1 MVHAIIVT
9 SQTHRTVPPRKFSTD
24 SDMTQ
29 KLLVAFLQ
37 TTGQAEK
44 AYKITHEIPDDEEE
58 DEDFTGFAD

>member
-1 MVHAIIVT
+1 MIHKNN
-9 SQTHRTVPPRKFSTD
+9 SHCLNLFPGSKFTTD

-44 AYKITHEIPDDEEE
+44 AYRITHEIPDDEEE